1 MPAMSVITNH
11 DAFYRLLA
19 TVPAAELKKAQELLD
34 KVQAALAEP
43 SGPPDYTNDKAA
55 QALEQLV
62 PSR

>member
-1 MPAMSVITNH
+1 M
-11 DAFYRLLA
+11 
-19 TVPAAELKKAQELLD
+19 PAAELNKAQELLD

-43 SGPPDYTNDKAA
+43 SGPPDSISDKAA